1 MTGGGPQLFQKRLRR
16 FVEETL
22 LTLIA
27 DLNHSYVGE
36 ASLPNTD
43 GPTRPGDRRHR
54 TTVVVRTEH
63 LIEC

>member
-36 ASLPNTD
+36 ASLPIRTD
-43 GPTRPGDRRHR
+43 RLDQATVDIGPLSWF
-54 TTVVVRTEH
+54 VRST
-63 LIEC
+63 